1 MSENTI
7 TTVPTGELT
16 ERQEKAYRLHQQIIA
31 NERIAAQSL
40 VEVGRDLKTMRD
52 EKLYTEIGCENF
64 GDYCEQRAGIKERQ
78 GYNFVAVYERF
89 GERLAELQS
98 VGITK
103 LLEIAKLDE
112 DDAEEIIESGEL
124 EEMSVRELKEKCE
137 EYKKRCEQLTL
148 EIEEKLEEADSNNDI
163 LAENERLKKELQHAQ
178 SATATVDANFQ
189 RSEKSRIEA
198 QNKNRELEARI
209 KELEEKPVEVAV
221 QKPSDE
227 EIKKIK
233 DKAKKD
239 AEKAAKAA
247 FEDEKKKLADELSAY
262 RTELVELEAE
272 KNKLAEENAVL
283 QSNAKKPP
291 LDDSKAKVKFFLGE
305 VQKDFNFALG
315 AIDEIDSEDEREKL
329 RAGMGRLI
337 EQMKATLE

>member
-1 MSENTI
+1 MSENII
-7 TTVPTGELT
+7 TTSESGELT
-16 ERQEKAYRLHQQIIA
+16 ERQEKAFRLHKQIIA
-31 NERIAAQSL
+31 NERIVAQSL

-52 EKLYTEIGCENF
+52 EKLYTEIGCESF

-89 GERLAELQS
+89 GERLNELQS

-103 LLEIAKLDE
+103 LLEIAKLDDE
-112 DDAEEIIESGEL
+112 DAEEIIESGEL
-124 EEMSVRELKEKCE
+124 EGMSVRELKEKCE

-148 EIEEKLEEADSNNDI
+148 EIEEKLEETDGNDDI
-163 LAENERLKKELQHAQ
+163 LAENERLKSELER
-178 SATATVDANFQ
+178 TRDYNLNIDANFQ
-189 RSEKSRIEA
+189 KSERLRIEA
-198 QNKNRELEARI
+198 QRKNRELESRI
-209 KELEEKPVEVAV
+209 KELEEKPVDIAV

-247 FEDEKKKLADELSAY
+247 FEDEKKKLDDELSAY
-262 RTELVELEAE
+262 RAELVKLEAE
-272 KNKLAEENAVL
+272 KAEL
-283 QSNAKKPP
+283 QSIAKKPP

-305 VQKDFNFALG
+305 VQKDFNSALG